1 VWHDG
6 RIVGGWAQRPDGEI
20 AYRILEDGG
29 RDTTALMEAEAARL
43 HRWLGDFRVT
53 PRFAT
58 PLQKELTR

>member
-1 VWHDG
+1 V
-6 RIVGGWAQRPDGEI
+6 
-20 AYRILEDGG
+20 YRILEDGG
-29 RDTTALMEAEAARL
+29 RDATALMEAEAAGL